1 MKTTKK
7 YEYTIVDSA
16 DALEQCIKRTR
27 KAQEEYS
34 KYTQEQVDKIFF

>member
-27 KAQEEYS
+27 KAQEEGL
-34 KYTQEQVDKIFF
+34 DAAIADG